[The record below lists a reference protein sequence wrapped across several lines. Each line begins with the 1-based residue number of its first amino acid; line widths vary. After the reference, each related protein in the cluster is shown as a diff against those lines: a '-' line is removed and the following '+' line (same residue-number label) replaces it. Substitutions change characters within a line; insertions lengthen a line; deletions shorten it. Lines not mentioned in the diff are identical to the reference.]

1 MNFLDFISISVGLLT
16 LLSFLIL
23 TFRGQR
29 VIPDKFK
36 YRLLTLVIISILSI
50 IVLSRYYEKQLKAE
64 INRFSTIETQLLQE
78 KYDSLLFTKQEKKV
92 LLDSLR
98 KAENELDEILSR
110 IQKQEKIVGIKTELI
125 NDIKNIKEK
134 TNYMISEIETYN
146 EVIDNSVYD
155 KCRKGL
161 TYSGETS
168 LFTFQPIPTTNGE
181 YIDFVIK
188 FQDESIIDKIEVM
201 YIEVCKKHNNGNMS
215 HIYGQYYK
223 PQNGINAFRL
233 KNYFTSNDIKASI
246 GFFWKSDFGK
256 CDYPRYEK
264 VSFP

>member
-1 MNFLDFISISVGLLT
+1 MNILDFISISVGLLT
-16 LLSFLIL
+16 LFSFLIL

-29 VIPDKFK
+29 VIPNSYK
-36 YRLLTLVIISILSI
+36 YKLLILVIISILSI
-50 IVLSRYYEKQLKAE
+50 IVLSRYYEKQLKTE
-64 INRFSTIETQLLQE
+64 INRFSTIEMQLLQE
-78 KYDSLLFTKQEKKV
+78 KYDSLLFTKQEKSV

-110 IQKQEKIVGIKTELI
+110 IQKQEKIVGSKTELI

-134 TNYMISEIETYN
+134 TKCMISEIETYN

-168 LFTFQPIPTTNGE
+168 LFTFQPVPTTTGE
-181 YIDFVIK
+181 YFDFIIK

-201 YIEVCKKHNNGNMS
+201 YIEVYKRHADGNMT
-215 HIYGQYYK
+215 YVFGQYYR

-256 CDYPRYEK
+256 CDFPRYEK
-264 VSFP
+264 VTFP